1 MQFRSRAAGLGRGGH
16 NGCMVKPRVR
26 VQVGSGG
33 VLYLVVSG
41 LILGAAVYTQAN
53 LLFWGFGLM
62 VGGLVLS
69 VAWSVAALR
78 GLEVTRTVP
87 KHAAV
92 GELMVVRYEL
102 HNRNWLAVFGLTVR
116 EGWGRGRRGWRR
128 SGPVARRPRQLSG
141 PPHAWA
147 SHVSPG
153 RSIGAEAPCWPLAR
167 GRLRFERVE
176 AVTGFPFGIVQ
187 KAVVFHQAD
196 EVLVFPA
203 IYRLG
208 RSLLD
213 RLASSTG
220 SGAHAVDRPGGHEEF
235 FGLREYR
242 PGDPQRVID
251 WKRTARTGTLV
262 AREMTSPRPPVVSL
276 LLDLREAPPDGAG
289 GGAGGSVGGWVLEER
304 AISLAASVICE
315 GYQSGYRVGLAVL
328 GPSCPVF
335 PALHSVVHRTTML
348 QALARLDLSRR
359 GGGAAVDRS
368 RCNVIIWA
376 GPGTATQSPRRAG
389 PGGGAGVTVL
399 GAADFERYVVDP
411 SRALPL
417 AEAAAKAP
425 VRVAGVP
432 RGRAV
437 RAASGGVGR

>member
-1 MQFRSRAAGLGRGGH
+1 MSRMA
-16 NGCMVKPRVR
+16 KPRAR

-41 LILGAAVYTQAN
+41 LTLGAAVFTQAN

-78 GLEVTRTVP
+78 GLRVTRTVP
-87 KHAAV
+87 QHAAV
-92 GELMVVRYEL
+92 GELMVVRYTL

-128 SGPVARRPRQLSG
+128 SGPVAARPRRLGG

-153 RSIGAEAPCWPLAR
+153 RSIGAEAPCWPLRR

-187 KAVVFHQAD
+187 KAVVFHQTD

-203 IYRLG
+203 IYRMR

-220 SGAHAVDRPGGHEEF
+220 SGEHAVDRPGGYEEF

-251 WKRTARTGTLV
+251 WKRTARSGTLV
-262 AREMTSPRPPVVSL
+262 AREMTSPRPPVLAL

-289 GGAGGSVGGWVLEER
+289 AGRASRDGTPGAAGFGGEPATGAALEER
-304 AISLAASVICE
+304 AICLAASLVCE
-315 GYQSGYRVGLAVL
+315 AYQLGFRVSLAVM
-328 GPSCPVF
+328 GPACPVF

-348 QALARLDLSRR
+348 QALARLDLDDRS
-359 GGGAAVDRS
+359 GAAAVDAS

-376 GPGTATQSPRRAG
+376 GPGTAAPGRAG
-389 PGGGAGVTVL
+389 GGPGVTVL
-399 GAADFERYVVDP
+399 G
-411 SRALPL
+411 
-417 AEAAAKAP
+417 
-425 VRVAGVP
+425 
-432 RGRAV
+432 
-437 RAASGGVGR
+437 GGGF